1 MCALHFSVLRA
12 ATRLSGGEA
21 TPKLGLAAL
30 HVLHLAAQRGDVGL
44 GLGGVLFFIGGIGF
58 R

>member
-1 MCALHFSVLRA
+1 LRA